1 MFPGWD
7 CHGLPIEHQVDK
19 ELGNKKLTMNSIE
32 IRQHCRAYAE
42 KFIDIQRE
50 EFKRLGVF
58 GEWENP
64 YLTMS
69 YDYQATIVRELGR
82 FFESGAVYRGKKPVY
97 WCASCVTAL
106 AEAEVEYMD
115 VSSPSIY
122 VRFAA
127 RDDFST
133 RIPEVKGKQVYVIIW
148 TTTPWTIPANLAIA
162 LHPDESYAAVE
173 VGNDVY
179 ILAERL
185 VAVNMDVFNIPDYR
199 IIATFNGSLLEGLNC
214 THPLYDRASKI
225 ILAPF
230 VTLDTGTGAVHIA
243 PGSRTGGL

>member
-1 MFPGWD
+1 
-7 CHGLPIEHQVDK
+7 
-19 ELGNKKLTMNSIE
+19 
-32 IRQHCRAYAE
+32 
-42 KFIDIQRE
+42 
-50 EFKRLGVF
+50 
-58 GEWENP
+58 
-64 YLTMS
+64 
-69 YDYQATIVRELGR
+69 
-82 FFESGAVYRGKKPVY
+82 
-97 WCASCVTAL
+97 
-106 AEAEVEYMD
+106 MD

-127 RDDFST
+127 RDDFSA

-162 LHPDESYAAVE
+162 LHPDESYAAVQ

-199 IIATFNGSLLEGLNC
+199 IIATFSGSLLEGLNC

-243 PGSRTGGL
+243 PGHGQEDYEVGLEIQHRCLCAIGRSRNLHQRCGILQRRCLYLTRMTK